1 MRRTVALSA
10 SVIALALCL
19 AALSSA
25 ELAPDVGLAP
35 GDDAPEFKLFGVDY
49 TYHSLARYEKSKA
62 CVLVF
67 TCNTCPVAIAYED
80 KLIAIAK
87 EYQPK
92 GITILAINPNPADV
106 VPADGFPQ
114 MIQRAKEKGFPYPYL
129 YDETQEVARAYGA
142 SNTPHVFVVGPDHK
156 ILYEGAIDNRHEKPD
171 YLTDALDAGL
181 AGKPIEKP
189 ATAQWGCSVKYRK
202 PDKD

>member
-1 MRRTVALSA
+1 MRKAVALSVT
-10 SVIALALCL
+10 VIALALSL
-19 AALSSA
+19 AAITSA
-25 ELAPDVGLAP
+25 AAP

-62 CVLVF
+62 SVLVF
-67 TCNTCPVAIAYED
+67 TCNHCPVAKAYED
-80 KLIAIAK
+80 RLIAIAK

-92 GITILAINPNPADV
+92 GITLLAVNPNPADV
-106 VPADGFPQ
+106 VPDDGFPQ
-114 MIQRAKEKGFPYPYL
+114 MILRAKEKDFPFPYL

-142 SNTPHVFVVGPDHK
+142 TNTPHVFVVGPDRK

-171 YLTDALDAGL
+171 YLTDALDALL
-181 AGKPIEKP
+181 AGKAIEEP
-189 ATAQWGCSVKYRK
+189 ATAQWGCSIKYRK